1 VFEMFRQG
9 AAGLRAGGSG
19 LGLGLC
25 LVQRLCQML
34 NGTVELVS
42 GDGGET
48 VFEVRVPLPQ
58 TAV

>member
-1 VFEMFRQG
+1 MFRQG